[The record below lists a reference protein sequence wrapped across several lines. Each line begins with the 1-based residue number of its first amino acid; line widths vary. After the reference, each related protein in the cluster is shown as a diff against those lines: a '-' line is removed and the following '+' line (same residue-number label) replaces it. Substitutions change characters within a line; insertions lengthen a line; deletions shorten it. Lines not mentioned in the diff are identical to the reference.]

1 MIAKAM
7 LLLTAA
13 WVSMHASASPLT
25 VDASPTLQRIA
36 HHQAITVGHRDNE
49 VPFSYL
55 VDGQPVG
62 YAIDLCMAVAKSI
75 GERLGGAPLDIHF
88 VPVTPV
94 NRFILLRKGEIDL
107 ECGVTTST
115 PERRQQ
121 AAFSH
126 PHFLTATR
134 YVALA
139 DNDMRTIEDLAGRS
153 VVSTTGTINIEQL
166 NELNRAQGLNI
177 AVMLSRS
184 HDEAFA
190 MVANEQ
196 ATAFVMDDILLASL
210 VTAAVSPQRFRI
222 SEEAIS
228 EPQPYGLMMPLEDA
242 VFAEVVNEA
251 LYEHFQSGAIHA
263 LYDQWFLQPIPPEN
277 RVIGLPM
284 SAALAAILAHPDAYA
299 E

>member
-13 WVSMHASASPLT
+13 WVSIHASASSLT

-62 YAIDLCMAVAKSI
+62 YVIDLCMAVAKRI

-94 NRFILLRKGEIDL
+94 NRFILLRKGE
-107 ECGVTTST
+107 CGVTTST

-121 AAFSH
+121 AAFSY

-139 DNDMRTIEDLAGRS
+139 ENDMHTIEDLAGRS

-166 NELNRAQGLNI
+166 NELNRAQELNI

-184 HDEAFA
+184 HNAAFA
-190 MVANEQ
+190 MVANEK

-210 VTAAVSPQRFRI
+210 ISAAALPQRFHI
-222 SEEAIS
+222 SEETIS
-228 EPQPYGLMMPLEDA
+228 EPKPYGLMMPLEDA
-242 VFAEVVNEA
+242 VFAEMVNEA
-251 LYEHFQSGAIHA
+251 LYEHYQSGAIQA
-263 LYDQWFLQPIPPEN
+263 LYDKWFLKPIPPEN
-277 RVIGLPM
+277 RVIGLPV
-284 SAALAAILAHPDAYA
+284 SSELAAIFERPDAYA
-299 E
+299 H